1 LKTISRL
8 LLIVSLFATFGFSG
22 IISGVS
28 IVIND
33 EPITLYEIY
42 KYSTKYKISK
52 SKAIDLLVREKLENA
67 QIKKL
72 GITVDAFELDQY
84 IEKIA
89 TKNGMSIYEF
99 LNMLKSKGIDIDQ
112 YKKDLK
118 QKMKR
123 DKLYSSIYREKLKGV
138 EESELKDFY
147 DKNPNEFK
155 IANSF
160 DVVVYSAKNPE
171 DLEAIKKNP
180 MLKLENIKT
189 EAKTL
194 TSNELNNQLKSLLNM
209 TKNGTFSRVVTLRGK
224 PTMFYV
230 KSRGDIQ
237 TIPFDA
243 AKNGIYRMLS
253 QQKEQKAI
261 KDYFEKLKSSASIK
275 VVRQPS

>member
-1 LKTISRL
+1 
-8 LLIVSLFATFGFSG
+8 LIVSLFATFGFSG